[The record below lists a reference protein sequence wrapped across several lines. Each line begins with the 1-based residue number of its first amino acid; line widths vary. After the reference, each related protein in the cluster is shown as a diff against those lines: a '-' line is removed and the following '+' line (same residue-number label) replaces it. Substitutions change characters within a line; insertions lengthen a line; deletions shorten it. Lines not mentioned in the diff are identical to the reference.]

1 MATSSWDRKSVSNST
16 SIMHA
21 NSRSPG
27 AFVISF
33 GLPVLVYVFTF
44 LCNDISGC
52 PAPSLLHPYSLDF
65 DQLKKEVGWTG
76 FSGLINTKAFLGT
89 LGYYLLS
96 LALYRFLPAEESHGT
111 ELRSGGKLKY
121 RFNGTLTLTQAT

>member
-1 MATSSWDRKSVSNST
+1 LY
-16 SIMHA
+16 
-21 NSRSPG
+21 SPG

-52 PAPSLLHPYSLDF
+52 PAPILLSPSNFSF

-76 FSGLINTKAFLGT
+76 VEGLLNTNAVLGT

-96 LALYRFLPAEESHGT
+96 LTLHTFLPSTNVKGT
-111 ELRSGGKLKY
+111 ELRSGGKLGY
-121 RFNGTLTLTQAT
+121 RFNGTPLVRLFINPN

>member
-1 MATSSWDRKSVSNST
+1 LY
-16 SIMHA
+16 
-21 NSRSPG
+21 SPG

-52 PAPSLLHPYSLDF
+52 PAPILLSPSNFSF

-76 FSGLINTKAFLGT
+76 VEGLLNTNAVLGT

-96 LALYRFLPAEESHGT
+96 LTLHTFLPSTNVKGT
-111 ELRSGGKLKY
+111 ELRSGGKLDY
-121 RFNGTLTLTQAT
+121 RFNGTPLVQLFINPN